1 MNRNQII
8 KTLACWIGYCGFAGW
23 SAWMTAESL
32 SMSLAL
38 KPTWVVFIFVFVV
51 AILAGFCL
59 KGVINETS
67 NRTNPNKAR
76 FVLCLLGFL
85 LFWGVSFVTNVH
97 YNLMRNDGLKVVKA
111 ELGNYESYVNG
122 KVRDDDSKVDE
133 DKQNALAL
141 LKASVDSLANKFG
154 RECDNTVRYGF
165 AESAVQDL
173 IDIERYFIS
182 TAKQY
187 EDYNAYTNTIFDPER
202 DKGDIG
208 ATGYKRV
215 EGIKGKYANRI
226 LTQRLRRQEAI
237 ETFYNKKKGQRSD
250 LIALNHFIK
259 DSLNPV
265 DIPQLEEIASPE
277 AYYQFQKIQFS
288 TIRQHLT
295 PDDLATIDRST
306 MESKTDKVEDIDAG
320 KFRYRIYPSERMFNT
335 FNVWDDMLHGHMPT
349 GMKLLGWILISL
361 IIDIVAFVLRSLV

>member
-1 MNRNQII
+1 MDKNEII
-8 KTLACWIGYCGFAGW
+8 KKIACWIGYCAFAGW

-32 SMSLAL
+32 SMSLNL
-38 KPTWVVFIFVFVV
+38 KPTWVVFLFVFVV

-59 KGVINETS
+59 KEIINEIS

-76 FVLCLLGFL
+76 FVFCLLGFL

-97 YNLMRNDGLKVVKA
+97 YNLMRNGGLKVVKE

-122 KVRDDDSKVDE
+122 KVRDDDSKIDK
-133 DKQNALAL
+133 DKQDAIAMMTSHVNS
-141 LKASVDSLANKFG
+141 KGNEFE
-154 RECDNTVRYGF
+154 RECNNTIRYGF
-165 AESAVQDL
+165 GPSAVRYLQQ
-173 IDIERYFIS
+173 IEEYFTS

-187 EDYNAYTNTIFDPER
+187 EDYNIYTNSIYDPEK
-202 DKGDIG
+202 DKGDLG
-208 ATGYKRV
+208 VTGYKLV
-215 EGIKGKYANRI
+215 EGLKKKYATRI
-226 LTQRLRRQEAI
+226 VDQMLRRQTAI
-237 ETFYNKKKGQRSD
+237 ETFYAKRKGQRSD

-265 DIPQLEEIASPE
+265 DIPQLEEIATPQ

>member
-1 MNRNQII
+1 
-8 KTLACWIGYCGFAGW
+8 
-23 SAWMTAESL
+23 MTAESL

-38 KPTWVVFIFVFVV
+38 KPIWVVFLFVFVV

-59 KGVINETS
+59 KGVINEIS

-76 FVLCLLGFL
+76 FVSCLLGFL
-85 LFWGVSFVTNVH
+85 LFWGVSFATNVH

-133 DKQNALAL
+133 DKQNAIALMTSHVGNLADGFE
-141 LKASVDSLANKFG
+141 K
-154 RECDNTVRYGF
+154 ECDHTLRQGF
-165 AESAVQDL
+165 GPSAVRDL
-173 IDIERYFIS
+173 QQIEEYLTA
-182 TAKQY
+182 TAKEF
-187 EDYNAYTNTIFDPER
+187 EDYNIYTHALYDPEKDR
-202 DKGDIG
+202 GDMG
-208 ATGYKRV
+208 TTGYKRV
-215 EGIKGKYANRI
+215 EGLKKKYATRI
-226 LTQRLRRQEAI
+226 VGQMLRRQTAI

-250 LIALNHFIK
+250 LITLNHFIK

-265 DIPQLEEIASPE
+265 DIPQLEEIATPQ